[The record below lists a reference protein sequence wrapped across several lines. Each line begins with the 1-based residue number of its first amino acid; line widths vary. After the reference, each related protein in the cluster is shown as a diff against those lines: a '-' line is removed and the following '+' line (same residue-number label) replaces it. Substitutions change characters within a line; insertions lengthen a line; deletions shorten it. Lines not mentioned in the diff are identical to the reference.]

1 MAGGAARRTLVVVP
15 DDDLVRLSN
24 DLVVLSARLVREVRR
39 TTADVSGA
47 GARLLALLD
56 EVGPTGIGRL
66 AELDR
71 CTQPTMS
78 GLVKGLLAKEWVDR
92 RPHPRDARASLIELN
107 AQGREVL
114 AEVRSRNAAMVAER
128 IAASGHTG
136 AELAAA
142 VALLRDVSTP
152 APPST

>member
-1 MAGGAARRTLVVVP
+1 MQPAAGHDPGGVS
-15 DDDLVRLSN
+15 DDELHQLSN

-47 GARLLALLD
+47 GARLLSLLD

-71 CTQPTMS
+71 CSQPTMS
-78 GLVKGLLAKEWVDR
+78 GLVKGLVAKQWVDR
-92 RPHPRDARASLIELN
+92 RPHPEDARASLIELN
-107 AQGREVL
+107 ARGREVL
-114 AEVRSRNAAMVAER
+114 AEVRARNAAMVAER
-128 IAASGHTG
+128 VTASGHSP
-136 AELAAA
+136 AELAAT
-142 VALLRDVSTP
+142 VALLRDISAP